1 VISTRLLHFHWL
13 RRARERA
20 NGRDRKSRPR
30 AVLIWRFHRI
40 RPVPIPIREEYPA
53 DILNPH
59 PVPPLYHQVS
69 TFFLN
74 QERPAMKM
82 RPGTQTGFLLCGKEW
97 IDGVPLEV
105 RSPWDQ
111 GIVGV
116 VSTATRA
123 DARQAVNHA
132 VASMRRARALPRWK
146 RREIL
151 EDVAAALIEQ
161 KERFAKLIVAEAGK
175 PLRLAR
181 AEVDRAVLTFKTAA
195 EEAARLGG
203 ESLPLDLTEG
213 NEGRW
218 GLVQRFP
225 VGPVLAITPFNFP
238 LNLVAHK
245 LAPAIAAGCPILL
258 KPAPQTPFTG
268 LALGE
273 VILKA
278 GWPAEALAV
287 LPLSNADTAW
297 LAEKEDRI
305 KLVTFTGSAKVGWEL
320 KAHSGRKR
328 VLLELGGNAAL
339 IIHGDW
345 HDLDE
350 AALRTA
356 HAAFGYA
363 GQSCISVQRVF
374 VERKIFQTFLWKL
387 VEITATLVSGN
398 PSEEGTD
405 VGPLI
410 RLTEAERVE
419 NWIKEAVEGGAKLIA
434 GGERQGAMVTPAILT
449 ATKPGMKIRDEEAFG
464 PVVLVEPY
472 DDFEQALA
480 DVNHSRYGLQAGLL
494 TRDAGRILTA
504 YRELEVGALIV
515 GDTPAWRLDPMP
527 YGGVKDSGLGREGI
541 RSAIEEM
548 TEPRML
554 VMSGLS

>member
-1 VISTRLLHFHWL
+1 
-13 RRARERA
+13 
-20 NGRDRKSRPR
+20 
-30 AVLIWRFHRI
+30 
-40 RPVPIPIREEYPA
+40 
-53 DILNPH
+53 
-59 PVPPLYHQVS
+59 
-69 TFFLN
+69 
-74 QERPAMKM
+74 MKM

-97 IDGVPLEV
+97 NEGEALEV

-111 GIVGV
+111 GLVGRV
-116 VSTATRA
+116 TVATRA

-132 VASMRRARALPRWK
+132 VASIRRTRALPRWK

-151 EDVAAALIEQ
+151 EDVATALIEQ

-181 AEVDRAVLTFKTAA
+181 TEVDRAVLTFKTAA

-203 ESLPLDLTEG
+203 ETIPLDLTEG
-213 NEGRW
+213 NENRW

-245 LAPAIAAGCPILL
+245 AAPAIAAGCPIIL
-258 KPAPQTPFTG
+258 KPAPQTPFTA

-278 GWPAEALAV
+278 GWPQDALAV

-305 KLVTFTGSAKVGWEL
+305 KLVSFTGSAKVGWEL

-345 HDLDE
+345 RDLDE
-350 AALRTA
+350 AAVRTA
-356 HAAFGYA
+356 HAAFGFA

-374 VERKIFQTFLWKL
+374 VDKSIFQTFLWKL
-387 VEITATLVSGN
+387 VEVTDKLVHGDPSDEAT
-398 PSEEGTD
+398 E
-405 VGPLI
+405 VGPLV
-410 RLTEAERVE
+410 RLAEAERVE
-419 NWIKEAVEGGAKLIA
+419 SWVKEAVDGGARLIA
-434 GGERQGAMVTPAILT
+434 GGEREGSVITPAILT
-449 ATKPGMKIRDEEAFG
+449 GSKPGMKLRDEEAFG
-464 PVVLVEPY
+464 PVIVVEPY
-472 DDFEQALA
+472 VDFEQALA
-480 DVNHSRYGLQAGLL
+480 DVNHSRFGLQAGLL

-541 RSAIEEM
+541 RFAIEEM

-554 VMSGLS
+554 VMAGLS

>member
-1 VISTRLLHFHWL
+1 VH
-13 RRARERA
+13 
-20 NGRDRKSRPR
+20 
-30 AVLIWRFHRI
+30 
-40 RPVPIPIREEYPA
+40 
-53 DILNPH
+53 
-59 PVPPLYHQVS
+59 
-69 TFFLN
+69 
-74 QERPAMKM
+74 
-82 RPGTQTGFLLCGKEW
+82 
-97 IDGVPLEV
+97 
-105 RSPWDQ
+105 
-111 GIVGV
+111 
-116 VSTATRA
+116 
-123 DARQAVNHA
+123 HA
-132 VASMRRARALPRWK
+132 VASLRRARALPRWK

-161 KERFAKLIVAEAGK
+161 KERFAQLIVAEAGK
-175 PLRLAR
+175 PIRLAR
-181 AEVDRAVLTFKTAA
+181 TEVDRAVLTFKTAA

-245 LAPAIAAGCPILL
+245 LAPAMAAGCPVIL
-258 KPAPQTPFTG
+258 KPAPETPFTA

-278 GWPAEALAV
+278 GWPEEALAV
-287 LPLSNADTAW
+287 LPLSDADTAW

-305 KLVTFTGSAKVGWEL
+305 KLVSFTGSAKVGWEL
-320 KAHSGRKR
+320 KARSGRKR

-339 IIHGDW
+339 IVHGDW
-345 HDLDE
+345 PDLDE
-350 AALRTA
+350 AAARTA

-363 GQSCISVQRVF
+363 GQSCVSVQRVF
-374 VERKIFQTFLWKL
+374 VERCVYQTFLWKV
-387 VEITATLVSGN
+387 VEQTAKLLAGN
-398 PSEEGTD
+398 PSDEATEI
-405 VGPLI
+405 GPLI
-410 RLTEAERVE
+410 HLADAERVE
-419 NWIKEAVEGGAKLIA
+419 SWIKEAVAGGAKLVA
-434 GGERQGAMVTPAILT
+434 GGERHGSVVIPAILT
-449 ATKPGMKIRDEEAFG
+449 ATKPGMKLRDEECFG
-464 PVVLVEPY
+464 PVVAIEPY

-480 DVNHSRYGLQAGLL
+480 DANHSKFGLQAGLL

-515 GDTPAWRLDPMP
+515 GDTPSWRAESMP
-527 YGGVKDSGLGREGI
+527 FGGIKDSGLGREGI

-554 VMSGLS
+554 VMAGL

>member
-1 VISTRLLHFHWL
+1 
-13 RRARERA
+13 
-20 NGRDRKSRPR
+20 
-30 AVLIWRFHRI
+30 
-40 RPVPIPIREEYPA
+40 
-53 DILNPH
+53 
-59 PVPPLYHQVS
+59 
-69 TFFLN
+69 
-74 QERPAMKM
+74 MKM
-82 RPGTQTGFLLCGKEW
+82 RPGSQTGFLLCGKEW
-97 IDGVPLEV
+97 IDGEALEV

-111 GIVGV
+111 GLVGR
-116 VSTATRA
+116 VSIATRA

-132 VASMRRARALPRWK
+132 VASLRRTRALPRWK

-151 EDVAAALIEQ
+151 EDIAAALLEQ
-161 KERFAKLIVAEAGK
+161 KERFAQLILTEAGK
-175 PLRLAR
+175 PIRLAR
-181 AEVDRAVLTFKTAA
+181 AEVDRTILTFKTSA

-225 VGPVLAITPFNFP
+225 VGPILAITPFNFP

-258 KPAPQTPFTG
+258 KPAPQTPFTA

-278 GWPAEALAV
+278 GWPPEALAI
-287 LPLSNADTAW
+287 LPLSNTDTAW

-305 KLVTFTGSAKVGWEL
+305 KLVSFTGSAKVGWEL

-339 IIHGDW
+339 IVHNDW
-345 HDLDE
+345 HDLDD
-350 AALRTA
+350 AATRTA

-363 GQSCISVQRVF
+363 GQSCISVQRIF
-374 VERKIFQTFLWKL
+374 VQRNVFQTFLWKL
-387 VEITATLVSGN
+387 VECTAQLVAGD
-398 PSEEGTD
+398 PSQEATE

-410 RLTEAERVE
+410 RLADAERVE
-419 NWIKEAVEGGAKLIA
+419 SWVREAVEGGAKLIA
-434 GGERQGAMVTPAILT
+434 GGERHGSVITPVILT
-449 ATKPGMKIRDEEAFG
+449 GTKPGMKVRDEEVFG

-472 DDFEQALA
+472 EDFEQALA

-548 TEPRML
+548 TESRML

>member
-1 VISTRLLHFHWL
+1 MQHSFQFSSGPLFSS
-13 RRARERA
+13 RAR
-20 NGRDRKSRPR
+20 
-30 AVLIWRFHRI
+30 
-40 RPVPIPIREEYPA
+40 
-53 DILNPH
+53 
-59 PVPPLYHQVS
+59 
-69 TFFLN
+69 
-74 QERPAMKM
+74 
-82 RPGTQTGFLLCGKEW
+82 
-97 IDGVPLEV
+97 
-105 RSPWDQ
+105 
-111 GIVGV
+111 
-116 VSTATRA
+116 
-123 DARQAVNHA
+123 
-132 VASMRRARALPRWK
+132 PRWK

-161 KERFAKLIVAEAGK
+161 KERFAQLIVAEAGK
-175 PLRLAR
+175 PIRLAR
-181 AEVDRAVLTFKTAA
+181 VEVDRAVLTFKTAA

-225 VGPVLAITPFNFP
+225 VGPILAITPFNFP

-245 LAPAIAAGCPILL
+245 VAPALAAGCPIIL
-258 KPAPQTPFTG
+258 KPAPQTPFTA

-278 GWPAEALAV
+278 GWNQEALAV

-305 KLVTFTGSAKVGWEL
+305 KLVSFTGSSKVGWEL

-339 IIHGDW
+339 IVHNDW

-350 AALRTA
+350 AAARTA
-356 HAAFGYA
+356 HAAFGFA
-363 GQSCISVQRVF
+363 GQSCISTQRVF
-374 VERKIFQTFLWKL
+374 VQRSIFQTFLWKL
-387 VEITATLVSGN
+387 VEYSAKLASGN
-398 PSEEGTD
+398 PADEATE

-410 RLTEAERVE
+410 RLSDAERVE
-419 NWIKEAVEGGAKLIA
+419 NWVKEAVEGGAKLVA
-434 GGERQGAMVTPAILT
+434 GGERRGSMITPTILT
-449 ATKPGMKIRDEEAFG
+449 GTKPGMKVHDEEVFG
-464 PVVLVEPY
+464 PVVVVEPY
-472 DDFEQALA
+472 GDFEEALA
-480 DVNHSRYGLQAGLL
+480 AVNHSRYGLQAGLL

-515 GDTPAWRLDPMP
+515 GDTPTWRLDSMP

>member
-1 VISTRLLHFHWL
+1 
-13 RRARERA
+13 
-20 NGRDRKSRPR
+20 
-30 AVLIWRFHRI
+30 
-40 RPVPIPIREEYPA
+40 
-53 DILNPH
+53 
-59 PVPPLYHQVS
+59 
-69 TFFLN
+69 
-74 QERPAMKM
+74 MKM

-97 IDGVPLEV
+97 IEGEALEV

-111 GIVGV
+111 GLVGRV
-116 VSTATRA
+116 TVASRA
-123 DARQAVNHA
+123 DARQAVSHA
-132 VASMRRARALPRWK
+132 VASLRRTRALPRWK

-151 EDVAAALIEQ
+151 EDVAGTLIEQ
-161 KERFAKLIVAEAGK
+161 KERFAQLIVAEAGK
-175 PLRLAR
+175 PVRLAR
-181 AEVDRAVLTFKTAA
+181 TEVDRAVLTFKTAA
-195 EEAARLGG
+195 EEVARLGG
-203 ESLPLDLTEG
+203 ETIPLDLVEG

-245 LAPAIAAGCPILL
+245 VAPALAAGCPFLL
-258 KPAPQTPFTG
+258 KPAPQTPFTA

-278 GWPAEALAV
+278 GWPQEALAV
-287 LPLSNADTAW
+287 LPLSNTDTAW

-305 KLVTFTGSAKVGWEL
+305 KLVSFTGSAKVGWDL
-320 KAHSGRKR
+320 KVHSGRKR
-328 VLLELGGNAAL
+328 VLLELGGNAAMVV
-339 IIHGDW
+339 HGDW
-345 HDLDE
+345 PDLDD

-374 VERKIFQTFLWKL
+374 VERGVFQTFLWKVVEYTAKL
-387 VEITATLVSGN
+387 VTGDPCEDA
-398 PSEEGTD
+398 TD

-410 RLTEAERVE
+410 RLSEAERVDA
-419 NWIKEAVEGGAKLIA
+419 WVKEAVEGGARLVA
-434 GGERQGAMVTPAILT
+434 GGERRGSLLPPVILT
-449 ATKPGMKIRDEEAFG
+449 GTKPGMKVRDDEVLG
-464 PVVLVEPY
+464 PVICIEPY
-472 DDFEQALA
+472 DDFEEALA
-480 DVNHSRYGLQAGLL
+480 EVNHSRYGLQAGLL

-504 YRELEVGALIV
+504 FRELEVGGLIV
-515 GDTPAWRLDPMP
+515 GDTPSWRLEPMP

-554 VMSGLS
+554 VMAGLG

>member
-1 VISTRLLHFHWL
+1 
-13 RRARERA
+13 
-20 NGRDRKSRPR
+20 
-30 AVLIWRFHRI
+30 
-40 RPVPIPIREEYPA
+40 
-53 DILNPH
+53 
-59 PVPPLYHQVS
+59 
-69 TFFLN
+69 
-74 QERPAMKM
+74 MKM

-97 IDGVPLEV
+97 TDGETLEV

-111 GIVGV
+111 GLVGKV
-116 VSTATRA
+116 TVATRV
-123 DARQAVNHA
+123 DAREAVNHA
-132 VASMRRARALPRWK
+132 VASMRRTRSLPRWK

-151 EDVAAALIEQ
+151 EEIAASLIEQ
-161 KERFAKLIVAEAGK
+161 KDRFAKLIVAEAGK

-181 AEVDRAVLTFKTAA
+181 SEVDRAVLTFKTAA

-203 ESLPLDLTEG
+203 ETIPLDLTQG
-213 NEGRW
+213 NENRW

-245 LAPAIAAGCPILL
+245 VAPAIASGCPILI
-258 KPAPQTPFTG
+258 KPSPQTPFTA

-278 GWPAEALAV
+278 GWPEEAIAV
-287 LPLSNADTAW
+287 LTLANADTAW

-305 KLVTFTGSAKVGWEL
+305 KLVSFTGSAKVGWEL
-320 KAHSGRKR
+320 KARSGRKR

-339 IIHGDW
+339 IIHGDYR
-345 HDLDE
+345 DLDT
-350 AALRTA
+350 AAERTA

-374 VERKIFQTFLWKL
+374 VDKSIFQTFLWKL
-387 VEITATLVSGN
+387 VEIAGKMVSGD
-398 PSEEGTD
+398 PASEATE
-405 VGPLI
+405 VGPLV
-410 RLTEAERVE
+410 RPAEAERVE
-419 NWIKEAVEGGAKLIA
+419 SWIKEAVAGGARILA
-434 GGERQGAMVTPAILT
+434 GGERQGPLIAPAILT
-449 ATKPGMKIRDEEAFG
+449 GTKSGMKIRDEEVFG
-464 PVVLVEPY
+464 PVAVVEPY
-472 DDFEQALA
+472 VDFEDALA
-480 DVNHSRYGLQAGLL
+480 EVNHSRFGLQAGLL

-554 VMSGLS
+554 VISGMS